1 MEYLRFG
8 NRYFI
13 CLTPLYVLGL
23 AITFSQV
30 ARSIMGTSRATVVA
44 RSLTTLFVA
53 WNLAFIFQW
62 GTHMVPARGPI
73 SWKQMVRNQFVVVP
87 RLATSDFAAYFRN
100 RSGLMRH
107 IEKEDVHQLELR
119 QGAANSE
126 VTTGLTGQTFQVEQP
141 ALRIVPPRG
150 WMNVD
155 FRELWE
161 GRELLYFFVWR
172 DIKVRYKQTA
182 IGAAWAVIQP
192 FMTMV
197 VFSLFFG
204 KLAKMDSHGLPYP
217 IFYYSALLPWMYFA
231 SAVQNATNVVVEQ
244 QQVIT
249 KVYFP
254 RLVLPLSAVVSG
266 LLDFSISFVVFLGM
280 MAYFRIVPSP
290 AILLFPFFLLLAV
303 MTALGVG
310 LWLSALNAIYRDVRY
325 VIPFLVQF
333 WLFASPVAYPSSL
346 VPERWRW
353 LYGLNP
359 MAGVIEG
366 FRWALTGHGQP
377 PNIMLAISFGM
388 VVLLVASG
396 LAFFHR
402 MEGTIADVV

>member
-1 MEYLRFG
+1 VT
-8 NRYFI
+8 NA
-13 CLTPLYVLGL
+13 L
-23 AITFSQV
+23 AERV
-30 ARSIMGTSRATVVA
+30 A
-44 RSLTTLFVA
+44 
-53 WNLAFIFQW
+53 
-62 GTHMVPARGPI
+62 
-73 SWKQMVRNQFVVVP
+73 
-87 RLATSDFAAYFRN
+87 
-100 RSGLMRH
+100 
-107 IEKEDVHQLELR
+107 
-119 QGAANSE
+119 
-126 VTTGLTGQTFQVEQP
+126 QVEP
-141 ALRIVPPRG
+141 PVLRIAPPRG
-150 WMNVD
+150 WLDID
-155 FRELWE
+155 FKELWQA
-161 GRELLYFFVWR
+161 RELLYFFVWR

-231 SAVQNATNVVVEQ
+231 AALQNATSVVVEQ
-244 QQVIT
+244 QRVIT

-266 LLDFSISFVVFLGM
+266 LLDFGISFVVFLGM
-280 MAYFRIVPSP
+280 MAYYRIMPSP
-290 AILLFPFFLLLAV
+290 AILLFPCFLLLAV
-303 MTALGVG
+303 LTALGVG

-325 VIPFLVQF
+325 VIPFLIQF
-333 WLFASPVAYPSSL
+333 WLFASPVAYPSTL

-377 PNIMLAISFGM
+377 PNIMLAVSTGM
-388 VVLLVASG
+388 VLLLVASG